1 MEVVIVVDLLV
12 EEQAMLVEWVG
23 IDVGKQLSAEDIADM
38 IEDMANMA
46 DDIVDMAANIVGM
59 VEGMVDIVESIIE
72 MVSIV
77 VVGNFG
83 AAMAWVHSM
92 NSVHTFDHL
101 QEIANFDLETYLEV
115 LALAAMVSL
124 CPCNTRFPS
133 LHWLPYYSSAKP

>member
-1 MEVVIVVDLLV
+1 MV
-12 EEQAMLVEWVG
+12 ENVMNMADG
-23 IDVGKQLSAEDIADM
+23 IADMVVYMVGM
-38 IEDMANMA
+38 IEDMY
-46 DDIVDMAANIVGM
+46 DRI
-59 VEGMVDIVESIIE
+59 ESTVE

-77 VVGNFG
+77 AVGGFG
-83 AAMAWVHSM
+83 ATMEWVHSM

-133 LHWLPYYSSAKP
+133 LISCHITVLQNLNFRTINHIMMFSTESINLDVF

>member
-1 MEVVIVVDLLV
+1 MEFVIVADLLV
-12 EEQAMLVEWVG
+12 EEQVMLVEWVG
-23 IDVGKQLSAEDIADM
+23 VDVGKQLTAEDIADM
-38 IEDMANMA
+38 VEDMANMD
-46 DDIVDMAANIVGM
+46 DDIVDMAANMVGM
-59 VEGMVDIVESIIE
+59 VEDMVDIVE

-77 VVGNFG
+77 VVGDFG

-92 NSVHTFDHL
+92 NSEHTFDHL

>member
-23 IDVGKQLSAEDIADM
+23 VDVGKQLAAKDIAEM

-46 DDIVDMAANIVGM
+46 VGIVDMVVNMVGM
-59 VEGMVDIVESIIE
+59 VEVMVDIVGSIAE

-83 AAMAWVHSM
+83 VAMAWVHSM
-92 NSVHTFDHL
+92 NSKHTFDH
-101 QEIANFDLETYLEV
+101 V
-115 LALAAMVSL
+115 
-124 CPCNTRFPS
+124 
-133 LHWLPYYSSAKP
+133 